1 MEDNTTPVSD
11 DSKDK
16 KRKVLAFVVS
26 HDRAVT
32 FVVACLSETIG
43 TASIH
48 RQEDEGF
55 KFNPS
60 IGLLWVWSVCIGDL
74 SLIILL
80 AI

>member
-43 TASIH
+43 TANIH

-60 IGLLWVWSVCIGDL
+60 IGLLWVWSVYIGDL